1 MKLFRP
7 FVATGIALVI
17 VAYFFTNITIVHWTT
32 YVIAALVITLLNK
45 IVRPILK
52 IFFLPIN
59 IVTLGLFSVII
70 HVGLLWLATY
80 LVPGF
85 RIADMTLFG
94 TELNSFFTLLVISI
108 ILGFFQGFLGLIL

>member
-1 MKLFRP
+1 MKILKP
-7 FVATGIALVI
+7 FIATAVALVI
-17 VAYFFTNITIVHWTT
+17 VTYFFTNITIVHWTT

-45 IVRPILK
+45 IIRPILQLL
-52 IFFLPIN
+52 FLPIN
-59 IVTLGLFSVII
+59 VVTLGLFSIVI

-85 RIADMTLFG
+85 RIDDMTLFG
-94 TELNSFFTLLVISI
+94 TELNYFFSLLVISV